1 MHACVPCVC
10 SALWR
15 PEEVIASSGT
25 GVTFVSCQVVLG
37 TESWFAT
44 KAASALNCCT
54 LSGFGFFAPSKA
66 KYLCAHMRK
75 GTEEEPCHQGPEA

>member
-1 MHACVPCVC
+1 MR

-15 PEEVIASSGT
+15 PEEGIAPSGT

-37 TESWFAT
+37 TESWFAA

-54 LSGFGFFAPSKA
+54 LSGFGFFVPSKA
-66 KYLCAHMRK
+66 KYLYAHMRK
-75 GTEEEPCHQGPEA
+75 GTEEEPCHQRPEA